1 MPKSGKDRR
10 SARDQVRAPDQGG
23 GLGSDE
29 DYDWIRYLGEG
40 RASSSA
46 VLPLVQPAARP
57 VTQAAARPATLPA
70 RSRQDAAPVRERRP
84 GRSAARTESAA
95 RANRSGLPPAGYAAE
110 REPPSPADRAPLPRA
125 DRAPLPRADR
135 VPLPPADRP
144 SRPSRPPRPTAGP
157 AVRLTAGR
165 PVDLAS
171 GRETDL
177 LFNPAAD
184 DYGQPLYPEPGS
196 RPGRQQ
202 ARPDL
207 DWPDPDPGLP
217 YPDRQER
224 DRQERGRADRG
235 RADRGRA
242 DRGRAD
248 RGRPDR
254 GRPDRG
260 RPDRGRPERDRAE
273 RDRPERDRPERD
285 RAERDRP
292 ERDRPERD
300 RPDARLDTAEYARPL
315 YPPQD
320 ASPAAPARRRRSEPA
335 DALADTDARRGVP
348 GDRRSAGRKGRAGQT
363 GPLPRRDRA
372 ARTGPQ
378 RRVDGLERA
387 DQATDTSPGPHVA
400 GLTGSAAM
408 AGVARGDAAAIA
420 DVAHT
425 AGAGQRGGQAGAG
438 ASPEIGLLDRQLRYR
453 GKPPRKPRKPEK
465 PARPGRTGGP
475 RPGPGKIGGPRP
487 GPGKGRSR
495 AGQRVS
501 RNVLAVGLAA
511 GVAVLAVA
519 GYLLFGPQTPHAI
532 SAPATLGSYI
542 RQQENA
548 TAEALKHRIVT
559 AARGDVKNVVAA
571 VYDQKT
577 GTSAGPQ
584 VVVFIG
590 GNLAGSASAS
600 DLISAYMTQLHGA
613 FTTSAGKLGGQA
625 ACAPGSNGGPAE
637 CAWADNDT
645 FGVVVSATLKSAA
658 LAAEMRLMRPQVEHV
673 VK

>member
-57 VTQAAARPATLPA
+57 VTQAAARPATLSA

-95 RANRSGLPPAGYAAE
+95 RANRSGLPPAGYGAE

-125 DRAPLPRADR
+125 DRVPLPPADR

-254 GRPDRG
+254 GRP
-260 RPDRGRPERDRAE
+260 
-273 RDRPERDRPERD
+273 
-285 RAERDRP
+285 

-348 GDRRSAGRKGRAGQT
+348 GDRRS
-363 GPLPRRDRA
+363 
-372 ARTGPQ
+372 
-378 RRVDGLERA
+378 
-387 DQATDTSPGPHVA
+387 
-400 GLTGSAAM
+400 
-408 AGVARGDAAAIA
+408 
-420 DVAHT
+420 
-425 AGAGQRGGQAGAG
+425 
-438 ASPEIGLLDRQLRYR
+438 
-453 GKPPRKPRKPEK
+453 
-465 PARPGRTGGP
+465 
-475 RPGPGKIGGPRP
+475 
-487 GPGKGRSR
+487 
-495 AGQRVS
+495 
-501 RNVLAVGLAA
+501 
-511 GVAVLAVA
+511 
-519 GYLLFGPQTPHAI
+519 
-532 SAPATLGSYI
+532 
-542 RQQENA
+542 
-548 TAEALKHRIVT
+548 
-559 AARGDVKNVVAA
+559 
-571 VYDQKT
+571 
-577 GTSAGPQ
+577 
-584 VVVFIG
+584 
-590 GNLAGSASAS
+590 
-600 DLISAYMTQLHGA
+600 
-613 FTTSAGKLGGQA
+613 
-625 ACAPGSNGGPAE
+625 
-637 CAWADNDT
+637 
-645 FGVVVSATLKSAA
+645 
-658 LAAEMRLMRPQVEHV
+658 
-673 VK
+673 